1 MRKNRLLSVERSK
14 EAIELSFTQAAFR
27 KSFLTLTQLEWHT
40 ANHKHHSKL
49 SLQRQ
54 YGYGR
59 QRRFLFPFLFF
70 FLLLFEEDYSY
81 VKIET
86 TRFIITLSTERWLSS
101 NILHGQ
107 NQSVTLAWDSHKSNK
122 CNGRN
127 GKSVLRTFA
136 ERNRPLLEPWAKLVC
151 HILVCHIKGCL
162 TISVFVADCTLYLGT
177 VYYLVPTSLAR
188 LTVWSLF

>member
-1 MRKNRLLSVERSK
+1 MRKNKLLSVARSK

-40 ANHKHHSKL
+40 ANNKHHSKL

-54 YGYGR
+54 YEYGR
-59 QRRFLFPFLFF
+59 QRRFLFFSF

-86 TRFIITLSTERWLSS
+86 TRFIITLATERWLSS

-127 GKSVLRTFA
+127 GKSVLRTSA
-136 ERNRPLLEPWAKLVC
+136 ERNRALSELWAKLVC
-151 HILVCHIKGCL
+151 HILVWHIKGCL
-162 TISVFVADCTLYLGT
+162 TISVFVAECTLYWGT
-177 VYYLVPTSLAR
+177 VDYLVPTSLAR
-188 LTVWSLF
+188 LTIWSLF